1 MARAAELAW
10 KGKGKVEPNPMVGAI
25 FVKNKKI
32 IAQGWH
38 QKFGG
43 PHAEINAI
51 RAAKKAKKSLKGA
64 TLYVTLEPC
73 CHYGK
78 QPPCTEALKS
88 LELKKIIFATLD
100 PNPLVREKG
109 IKILKK
115 AKILTEKLETSETR
129 DLNAIYLTNVLK
141 KRPFVHLKTA
151 CTQDGKI
158 TLQKGKP
165 TTLTGKE
172 SQKKIHELRA
182 RYDGILIG
190 INTLLIDNP
199 SLTVRL
205 TKSNKNPTRIILD
218 SHLRTPFSSRI
229 FKEKGQTI
237 LATTTPLPHNKK
249 LPPHTT
255 VLVCKKNKTGKI
267 DLQDLLKKLFALNIN
282 SILIEGGEQVNTSFL
297 KEKLV
302 DRATFI
308 FTPHRANNDSLPSL
322 FDQKILP
329 KIHFNNPTFT
339 KMCKDFWIEGEIQ
352 ASISLQNKV

>member
-10 KGKGKVEPNPMVGAI
+10 QGKGKVDPNPMVGAI

-32 IAQGWH
+32 IAEGYH
-38 QKFGG
+38 QKFSG

-51 RAAKKAKKSLKGA
+51 HTAKKAHQSLKGA

-78 QPPCTEALKS
+78 QPPCTEALKT
-88 LELKKIIFATLD
+88 LGLKKIIFATLD
-100 PNPLVREKG
+100 PNPLVRGKG

-115 AKILTEKLETSETR
+115 AKILTEKLETPETR
-129 DLNAIYLTNVLK
+129 DLNVIYLTNILK

-165 TTLTGKE
+165 TALTGKK
-172 SQKKIHELRA
+172 SQEKAHALRA

-190 INTLLIDNP
+190 VNTLLIDNP
-199 SLTVRL
+199 RLTVRL
-205 TKSNKNPTRIILD
+205 SKSIKNPTRIILD
-218 SHLRTPFSSRI
+218 SRLRTPFSSRV

-237 LATTTPLPHNKK
+237 LATTIPLPAHKK
-249 LPPHTT
+249 LPPRTT
-255 VLVCKKNKTGKI
+255 ILVCKKNKTGKI
-267 DLQDLLKKLFALNIN
+267 DLHDLLKKLFALGIR
-282 SILIEGGEQVNTSFL
+282 SVLVEGGEQVNTSFL

-302 DRATFI
+302 DRVTFI
-308 FTPHRANNDSLPSL
+308 FTPHRAHDTSLPSL
-322 FDQKILP
+322 FDRKILP
-329 KIHFNNPTFT
+329 KIHLDNPTFT
-339 KMCKDFWIEGEIQ
+339 KIGKDLHF
-352 ASISLQNKV
+352 LFTPK